1 MEIYTID
8 IASLEQESI
17 KDLNKEIL
25 ELSNK
30 ESKIIIF
37 AFIFQLMVFFIIQFF
52 EISSI
57 QKEFKNYAK
66 RKIK

>member
-8 IASLEQESI
+8 IANLEQESI
-17 KDLNKEIL
+17 KDLKKEIL